1 MEKEVF
7 ELFEDFQKLTKKAD
21 KIRYLQETG
30 ARVPAFKDV
39 IRGAFDPR
47 LKFVLPS
54 GKPPYTPNRPESVPS
69 SLRRLHRG
77 FGDYV
82 EGARSAEQPQW
93 KIERSF
99 LQLLE
104 SITAEDA
111 LIVID
116 MVNKK
121 SPSKGLTKKLVQE
134 AFPSML
140 PSA

>member
-1 MEKEVF
+1 MEREVF
-7 ELFEDFQKLTKKAD
+7 ELFEEFQKLTKKAD
-21 KIRYLQETG
+21 KIKYLQETG
-30 ARVPAFKDV
+30 NKVPAFKDV

-47 LKFVLPS
+47 LKFILPK
-54 GKPPYTPNRPESVPS
+54 GKPPFTPNRPESVPS
-69 SLRRLHRG
+69 SLRRLHRQ

-82 EGARSAEQPQW
+82 EGARSSEQPSW

-99 LQLLE
+99 IQLLE
-104 SITAEDA
+104 SIFAEDA

-134 AFPSML
+134 AFPNML

>member
-21 KIRYLQETG
+21 KIKFLRETG
-30 ARVPAFKDV
+30 ETTPAFKDV

-47 LKFVLPS
+47 LKFVLPK

-69 SLRRLHRG
+69 SLRRLHRS

-93 KIERSF
+93 KIERNF

-104 SITAEDA
+104 SIFAEDA